1 MTMKKLIA
9 LLTLLMIGF
18 ACTRVPMT
26 GRKQMKLVSS
36 STMQTMSYDAYK
48 NFLDTNRV
56 IKSGPDYAMVKSAG
70 DKIKTAVMNYMNKN
84 KKYRKRVVGY
94 KWDFNLVASEMVN
107 AWCMPGGKVAFYTG
121 IMPVCDD
128 ETGVAVVMGHEIA
141 HAIAGHGNERMSQG
155 VAVQMGGIAVSV
167 ALSQKP
173 EATRNIF
180 LGAYGIG
187 AQLGGMLPFSR
198 LHESEA
204 DKMGLMFMAM
214 AGYDPRKAVD
224 FWQRMDEMSG
234 GGAPPEML
242 STHPSHDT
250 RVNNIKLWLPEA
262 LKHYEEAIKK

>member
-1 MTMKKLIA
+1 MKRLITI
-9 LLTLLMIGF
+9 LLVIFVFG
-18 ACTRVPMT
+18 CVKVPMT
-26 GRKQMKLVSS
+26 GRRQMKLVSS

-48 NFLDTNRV
+48 SFLDTSNV
-56 IKSGPDYAMVKSAG
+56 IYDGAEYVMVQNSGN
-70 DKIKTAVMNYMNKN
+70 KIKAAVMNYMNTK
-84 KKYRKRVVGY
+84 KKYKKRVQGY
-94 KWDFNLVASEMVN
+94 EWDFNLVNGKMVN

-121 IMPVCDD
+121 IMPICED

-155 VAVQMGGIAVSV
+155 VAMQMGGVAVSV
-167 ALSQKP
+167 AVAQQP
-173 EATRNIF
+173 AATQNIF
-180 LGAYGIG
+180 LGAYGVG

-234 GGAPPEML
+234 GGAPPEIL
-242 STHPSHDT
+242 STHPSHNT
-250 RVNNIKLWLPEA
+250 RISNIKKWLPEA
-262 LKHYEEAIKK
+262 MKYYNEAKK

>member
-1 MTMKKLIA
+1 MKKVIGLF
-9 LLTLLMIGF
+9 LLMIIGF
-18 ACTRVPMT
+18 SCTKVPMT
-26 GRKQMKLVSS
+26 GRRQMKLISS
-36 STMQTMSYDAYK
+36 STMQGMSYDAYSS
-48 NFLDTNRV
+48 FLDTNKV
-56 IKSGPDYAMVKSAG
+56 IRSGSDYQKVKNAG
-70 DKIKTAVMNYMNKN
+70 DKIKTSVMAYMNKRV
-84 KKYRKRVVGY
+84 KYKKRVEGY
-94 KWDFNLVASEMVN
+94 KWDFNLVQSNQLN

-121 IMPVCDD
+121 IMAACKD

-155 VAVQMGGIAVSV
+155 VAIQLGGVALTV

-173 EATRNIF
+173 AATRNIF

-224 FWQRMDEMSG
+224 FWQRMDELSG
-234 GGAPPEML
+234 GGAPPEIL
-242 STHPSHDT
+242 STHPSHKT
-250 RVNNIKLWLPEA
+250 RISNIKKWLPEA
-262 LKHYEEAIKK
+262 MSYYNSSKK